1 MLIPVSHNHIVGE
14 DKGAGSK
21 KKRGWEGYKGR
32 GGEAWEV
39 KVLERVVSG
48 RNRGDYATMPH

>member
-32 GGEAWEV
+32 RGGSVGGKSPGEGGKRE
-39 KVLERVVSG
+39 K
-48 RNRGDYATMPH
+48 